1 MTYDRGMKMHS
12 IWPDGTD
19 GDKFTGACKDQ
30 KLGSLSQQSVS
41 GMNNFCFE
49 SESYKNWFQEKKK
62 KNSGLSKSQLY
73 TLHLW
78 YSKTHNQV
86 KEGRVTISSVNKM
99 CYKQ

>member
-49 SESYKNWFQEKKK
+49 SESYKNWFQEKNKK
-62 KNSGLSKSQLY
+62 QWVIK
-73 TLHLW
+73 
-78 YSKTHNQV
+78 
-86 KEGRVTISSVNKM
+86 VTAVHFTPVVLKDT
-99 CYKQ
+99 